1 MLPLVFSLFM
11 VAISSRLTGKMMDYG
26 FKKEKKNKNF
36 KIANRCRYCK
46 KGS

>member
-1 MLPLVFSLFM
+1 MLPLVCSLFM

-26 FKKEKKNKNF
+26 FQKEKKKKNF